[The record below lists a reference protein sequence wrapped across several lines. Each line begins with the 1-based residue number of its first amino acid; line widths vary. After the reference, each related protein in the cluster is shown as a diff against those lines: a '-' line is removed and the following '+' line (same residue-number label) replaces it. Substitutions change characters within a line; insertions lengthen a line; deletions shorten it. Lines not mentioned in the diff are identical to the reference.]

1 MASSSQP
8 PKKKGKT
15 VTLLSYFQKGRES
28 SDVQEESNLPTE
40 SQRSTSPVQ
49 NQASTPILIPSQQ
62 SMCEVEVERDPGK
75 RKKISDWPLELRD
88 EVRRRYL
95 SLGAYQP

>member
-28 SDVQEESNLPTE
+28 SDVQEESNLPT
-40 SQRSTSPVQ
+40 
-49 NQASTPILIPSQQ
+49 
-62 SMCEVEVERDPGK
+62 
-75 RKKISDWPLELRD
+75 
-88 EVRRRYL
+88 
-95 SLGAYQP
+95 